1 MTTRDELVAYIDELL
16 QTASFKDYCPN
27 GLQVEGRR
35 EIRRL
40 AGAVTAS
47 LTAVE
52 AAIAQ
57 GADALLVHHGYF
69 WKGEAAPITGIKRRR
84 LAALLAADLNLLAY
98 HLPLDAHPEV
108 GNNAVWGERMG
119 WTLEAR
125 FGEMDLGCLGT
136 LSEPDTGAGMRERLH
151 TALGRA
157 PLWIAGD
164 DRPIRRIAWCSGG
177 AQGWFPA
184 AIEAG
189 ADAFVT
195 GEVSE
200 PCYHLA
206 RESGV
211 HFFAAGH
218 HATERFGV
226 QALGRRL
233 AEEFALEWTFID
245 EPNPV

>member
-1 MTTRDELVAYIDELL
+1 MIARDELTSYLDEYLRA
-16 QTASFKDYCPN
+16 ASFDDYCPN
-27 GLQVEGRR
+27 GLQVEGRW

-40 AGAVTAS
+40 ACAVTAS
-47 LTAVE
+47 LHVVK
-52 AAIAQ
+52 AAIEQ

-69 WKGEAAPITGIKRRR
+69 WKGEAAPVTGIKRRR
-84 LAALLAADLNLLAY
+84 LAALLGADLNLIAY

-108 GNNAVWGERMG
+108 GNNAVWGARMG
-119 WTLEAR
+119 WTLEGR
-125 FGEMDLGCLGT
+125 FGDMALGCLGT
-136 LSEPDTGAGMRERLH
+136 PGEADTGERLRERLQSV
-151 TALGRA
+151 LERS
-157 PLWIAGD
+157 PLWIPG
-164 DRPIRRIAWCSGG
+164 DRPIRRVAWCSGG
-177 AQGWFPA
+177 APGWFPA

-189 ADAFVT
+189 ADAYVT
-195 GEVSE
+195 GEASE
-200 PCYHLA
+200 ACYHLA

-233 AEEFALEWTFID
+233 AEEFALEWVFID

>member
-1 MTTRDELVAYIDELL
+1 MIRRDELVAYLDEFL
-16 QTASFKDYCPN
+16 QASDFNDYCPN
-27 GLQVEGRR
+27 GLQVEGRG

-40 AGAVTAS
+40 ACAVTAS
-47 LTAVE
+47 LHVVE
-52 AAIAQ
+52 AAIEQ
-57 GADALLVHHGYF
+57 GVDALLVHHGYF
-69 WKGEAAPITGIKRRR
+69 WKGEAAPVTGIKRRR
-84 LAALLAADLNLLAY
+84 LAALLGADLNLIAY

-108 GNNAVWGERMG
+108 GNNAVWGARMG
-119 WTLEAR
+119 WTLEGH
-125 FGEMDLGCLGT
+125 FGDMALGCLGT
-136 LSEPDTGAGMRERLH
+136 PDEVDTGEGLRERLQSV
-151 TALGRA
+151 LERP
-157 PLWIAGD
+157 PLWIPGE
-164 DRPIRRIAWCSGG
+164 RPIRRVAWCSGG

-184 AIEAG
+184 AIETG

-195 GEVSE
+195 GEASE

-233 AEEFALEWTFID
+233 AEEFALEWVFID